1 MTAEDKKGVLGGEDS
16 GKNRFPVGMR
26 VLAVD
31 DDPIC
36 LKVLENLLRKC
47 HYNVTI
53 TNQAITALKML
64 RENRNKYDLV
74 ISDVNMPDMDGF
86 KLLELVGLEM
96 DLPVIMLSAHSDT
109 ELVMK
114 GITHGACDYLLKPV
128 RMEELKNIW
137 QHVIRRKKFDSKN
150 QSKSPSQERNSAAT
164 VGNGHEATSSGS
176 ADQDVKVNRKRKDQ
190 EEDDEE
196 EDEENGD
203 DDEDP
208 ATQKKSR
215 VVWSVELHRKFVAA
229 VNQLGLR
236 KAFPKK
242 ILDLMN
248 VEGLTRENVASHLQ
262 KYRLY
267 LKRLSNDVPQENMV
281 AAFGNRDSSCLLGNY
296 GTVSGSGRFS
306 NNSLSSYPPSNML
319 GRLNSS
325 TNLSLRG
332 MNSSSLIQ
340 PSQTMRNSFDNFGE
354 LHPAVFPR
362 NQNSNLLQGI
372 PASLDVSQLL
382 SKSATHIGEFN
393 HNNDLSTFSAALS
406 FPNTRVNVGGSNNA
420 IPSHS
425 SNPFMLQA
433 NAPLSQSTG
442 AFGTRS
448 SVSMGPFNAESFDV
462 GVRSSSNLLDHSGRC
477 SESWQGGVQLSKFS
491 SNNDASPST
500 SLRDNMFSPGS
511 FLGNGSFEF
520 PSSSAVTSSLG
531 DSRGNLQCNSG
542 LVGNTIQNMN
552 YTAKYRWEEHVQ
564 NYNNNQKHSFDAI
577 NGGMVP
583 LCHNMDQRN
592 AVSNKE
598 FDASLI
604 GKLNSGTPLHHTEVE
619 KYALDK
625 IEQTK
630 STDAFIQ
637 GSYDSLDDI
646 MNAMIKRD
654 PNETMLMDEEFSFD
668 AYPLGSCI

>member
-1 MTAEDKKGVLGGEDS
+1 MNAEEKRGVLGGEDS
-16 GKNRFPVGMR
+16 GKDRFPVGMH

-53 TNQAITALKML
+53 TNQAMTALEIL

-86 KLLELVGLEM
+86 KLLELLGLEM

-114 GITHGACDYLLKPV
+114 GITHGACDYMLKPV

-137 QHVIRRKKFDSKN
+137 QHVIRRKKFESKDQN
-150 QSKSPSQERNSAAT
+150 RSLSQERNSVAT
-164 VGNGHEATSSGS
+164 LGNGHGVTSSGS

-196 EDEENGD
+196 EGEENGD
-203 DDEDP
+203 DDDEDP
-208 ATQKKSR
+208 TNQKKPR

-229 VNQLGLR
+229 VNQLGLG
-236 KAFPKK
+236 KAVPKK

-267 LKRLSNDVPQENMV
+267 LKRLNNDVPQENMV
-281 AAFGNRDSSCLLGNY
+281 AAFGNRDSSYLLGNY
-296 GTVSGSGRFS
+296 STLSGSGRFS
-306 NNSLSSYPPSNML
+306 NNGLSSYPPSSML

-325 TNLSLRG
+325 ANLSLRG
-332 MNSSSLIQ
+332 INSSSLIQ
-340 PSQTMRNSFDNFGE
+340 PSQTQRNSFASFGE
-354 LHPAVFPR
+354 LHAAVFPG

-372 PASLDVSQLL
+372 PASIDVSQLQ
-382 SKSATHIGEFN
+382 SKSAVHINRN
-393 HNNDLSTFSAALS
+393 HDLSTFSSALS
-406 FPNTRVNVGGSNNA
+406 FPNTRVTVGGSSNA

-425 SNPFMLQA
+425 SNPLMLQA
-433 NAPLSQSTG
+433 SAPQGQSMG
-442 AFGTRS
+442 AFGTLS
-448 SVSMGPFNAESFDV
+448 SVSMGSLNARSFDV
-462 GVRSSSNLLDHSGRC
+462 GVCGSSDLLDHSGRC

-491 SNNDASPST
+491 SHNDASPST
-500 SLRDNMFSPGS
+500 NLRENMSSTSSLF
-511 FLGNGSFEF
+511 GNGSFEF
-520 PSSSAVTSSLG
+520 PYSSVTTASLG
-531 DSRGNLQCNSG
+531 NSRGNIQCNSG
-542 LVGNTIQNMN
+542 LIGNTIQNMN
-552 YTAKYRWEEHVQ
+552 YTATHRWEEHGRDH
-564 NYNNNQKHSFDAI
+564 NNNQNHSFDAI

-583 LCHNMDQRN
+583 LSHSMDQSN
-592 AVSNKE
+592 AVSNKN
-598 FDASLI
+598 ASLI
-604 GKLNSGTPLHHTEVE
+604 SKLNSGTSLHTEVE
-619 KYALDK
+619 KYTLEK
-625 IEQTK
+625 MERTK
-630 STDAFIQ
+630 STDGFIQ

-654 PNETMLMDEEFSFD
+654 PNETLLMDGEFSFD
-668 AYPLGSCI
+668 AYSLGSCI